1 MKPSK
6 LSVAVQVDLDGRHV
20 TIRVTAGALT
30 ALSQQG
36 LHAVIRRARTL
47 TPGVHVAVDL
57 STLSEVEASAV
68 RLLHEA
74 LEDPGRTGRGGAVR
88 LVLPEAAC
96 QIPAT
101 VGADAVGDPA
111 DGLGRALVLGVGA
124 GREVA
129 A

>member
-30 ALSQQG
+30 VLSQQG

-47 TPGVHVAVDL
+47 TPATTVTVDL
-57 STLSEVEASAV
+57 SALSRVEASAV
-68 RLLHEA
+68 GLLRQA
-74 LEDPGRTGRGGAVR
+74 LEEPGRTGRGGAVR
-88 LVLPEAAC
+88 LVLPA
-96 QIPAT
+96 PAPLT
-101 VGADAVGDPA
+101 GGSVDGVGDH
-111 DGLGRALVLGVGA
+111 GGRLPEGSLRGVGA
-124 GREVA
+124 GQEVA